1 MKKIKSIILIITSSL
16 FLTFC
21 TTSNGLTKK
30 GEKLE
35 QAGNIELAADYFYNA
50 VRIKNSNIDALAGLK
65 RAGQQTLQKKLQK
78 FNQYYSQND
87 LKNAVYSYTDAK
99 KYFDKVG
106 ALKVE
111 LNIPPFTTED
121 YETAKEKYLA
131 NLYDEANENLDAEEF
146 KQAEILFME
155 INKFDSDYKDVNSL
169 SNFSKV
175 EPLYRNA
182 LEAFQNEKYRV
193 AYDNCIKIEKLES
206 NYKDVEMIKNDALEF
221 GIQTVTVT
229 SEGKYADIANSLK
242 EYSSSSITKLNDPF
256 IKIVARENLNQIL
269 QEQQL
274 SISGIVDENS
284 ATKAGN
290 LLGVKYMIVTSVL
303 DYNASRKPVTYKS
316 YSGFESYSVK
326 YKDKEGKT
334 RYRTMYKPVTYKIY
348 NGRNEVSISTKYKLI
363 DLSTGEILMNEVIN
377 KKEISEVKY
386 ISYNGNPKNLR
397 FALNGAANNSSSSK
411 NEIRRMANG
420 NKNLKSIDQLTN
432 LSIKNVASQSSS
444 TIQNA
449 LKKQ

>member
-1 MKKIKSIILIITSSL
+1 MKTLKNIFLIVTSFL

-21 TTSNGLTKK
+21 TTSKGLSKK
-30 GEKLE
+30 GQKLE
-35 QAGNIELAADYFYNA
+35 ESGNIELASDYFYNA
-50 VRIKNSNIDALAGLK
+50 VRIKSSNIDALAGLK
-65 RAGQQTLQKKLQK
+65 RTGQQTLQKKLQK

-87 LKNAVYSYTDAK
+87 LKNAVYAYTDAK

-121 YETAKEKYLA
+121 FETAKEKYLVE
-131 NLYDEANENLDAEEF
+131 LYNQANEELDGENFKKAES
-146 KQAEILFME
+146 LFSE
-155 INKFDSDYKDVNSL
+155 INKFDKDYKDVNSL

-182 LEAFQNEKYRV
+182 LEAFQNEKYRK
-193 AYDNCIKIEKLES
+193 AYENCIKIEKLES

-221 GIQTVTVT
+221 GIQTITVT

-303 DYNASRKPVTYKS
+303 DYNASRKPVTYKT
-316 YSGFESYSVK
+316 YNGFESYSVK

-334 RYRTMYKPVTYKIY
+334 RYRTMYKPVSYRVY
-348 NGRNEVSISTKYKLI
+348 NGKNEVTISTKYKLI

-377 KKEISEVKY
+377 KNEISEVKY
-386 ISYNGNPKNLR
+386 ISYNGNTKNLR
-397 FALNGAANNSSSSK
+397 YALNGAANNSSSSK
-411 NEIRRMANG
+411 NEISRLANG
-420 NKNLKSIDQLTN
+420 NKNLKSIDELTN
-432 LSIKNVASQSSS
+432 LSIKNISTQSS
-444 TIQNA
+444 TKIQNA